1 MSEELADLFGL
12 EESDEDV
19 FDNPPPTAQEEPG
32 VSEVPENLEKEHAEN
47 LEKEHVTEGGEDEV
61 PQQEPSQLP
70 EGSPPATTA
79 GDPATTE
86 GGGLIDVP
94 PEGMDDDDIE
104 DLFGGSDSDEGKET
118 AGLITEPPP
127 EEEAKKIVVKRYI
140 PSGKP
145 RQITTPM
152 LPLPPP
158 ESEESN
164 KTRLYLVNVPN
175 VIGFEPEAFEEDRY
189 LPPSDKTKT
198 SWVRWRIARD
208 DEVEGGYVKESNT
221 KLVTWSDGSQSL
233 VIGKEVFDCVMHQQ
247 ENHYVFGSYY
257 LPEPD
262 YDDSADEGGESDIVK
277 FRLSQCHGRLDQRLS
292 VKASIKSSVVAAR
305 NINRKHRKLEKTRF
319 MSSEYR
325 MQVRRDAN
333 VRLMDRTRLKQKQQ
347 QAQRTTPRKKT
358 ADLTERDLEDLSDD
372 LSEDSEEVVANPA
385 ALSRA
390 KTQISS
396 EEDSDDQLIGFSRR
410 KKSMFIDDD

>member
-1 MSEELADLFGL
+1 MSKELADLFGL

-19 FDNPPPTAQEEPG
+19 FDNSQPTAQEEPG
-32 VSEVPENLEKEHAEN
+32 VSEVSEN
-47 LEKEHVTEGGEDEV
+47 LEKEHVTEGGEIDL
-61 PQQEPSQLP
+61 PPQEPTQPS

-79 GDPATTE
+79 GDPVSTE
-86 GGGLIDVP
+86 GGLIDVP

-104 DLFGGSDSDEGKET
+104 DLFGGSDSDEGKPET

-127 EEEAKKIVVKRYI
+127 EEEAKKVVVKRYI
-140 PSGKP
+140 PTGKP

-221 KLVTWSDGSQSL
+221 KLVTWNDGSQSL
-233 VIGKEVFDCVMHQQ
+233 VIGKEVFDSVMHQQ

-257 LPEPD
+257 LPEAD

-277 FRLSQCHGRLDQRLS
+277 FRISQCHGRLDQRLS
-292 VKASIKSSVVAAR
+292 VKASIKSSMVAAR
-305 NINRKHRKLEKTRF
+305 NINMKHRKAEKTRF

-333 VRLMDRTRLKQKQQ
+333 VRLMDRARLKRRQE
-347 QAQRTTPRKKT
+347 QAQRTTPRKKMV
-358 ADLTERDLEDLSDD
+358 DLTERDLEDLSDD
-372 LSEDSEEVVANPA
+372 LSEDSEEVIANPA

-390 KTQISS
+390 KTQMSS
-396 EEDSDDQLIGFSRR
+396 EDSDDQLIGFSRR

>member
-1 MSEELADLFGL
+1 MSDELADLFGL

-19 FDNPPPTAQEEPG
+19 FDDPKPTEQEEASAPE
-32 VSEVPENLEKEHAEN
+32 VSENLEKIHI
-47 LEKEHVTEGGEDEV
+47 TEGGETGSP
-61 PQQEPSQLP
+61 PQASQP
-70 EGSPPATTA
+70 MESPPPATTTD
-79 GDPATTE
+79 DPGTTQ
-86 GGGLIDVP
+86 GGLIDVP

-104 DLFGGSDSDEGKET
+104 DLFGGSDSGDDLGKPT

-127 EEEAKKIVVKRYI
+127 EDEAKKVVVKRYT
-140 PSGKP
+140 PAGKP
-145 RQITTPM
+145 RQITTSM

-175 VIGFEPEAFEEDRY
+175 VIGFEPESFEEDRY

-221 KLVTWSDGSQSL
+221 KLVRWSDGSQSL
-233 VIGKEVFDCVMHQQ
+233 VIGKEVFDCVMHDQ

-257 LPEPD
+257 LPEAE

-277 FRLSQCHGRLDQRLS
+277 FRISQCHGRLDQRMS
-292 VKASIKSSVVAAR
+292 VKASIKSSMVAAR
-305 NINRKHRKLEKTRF
+305 NINRKHRKADKTRI

-325 MQVRRDAN
+325 MQARRDAN
-333 VRLMDRTRLKQKQQ
+333 VRLMDRNRLKRKQEE
-347 QAQRTTPRKKT
+347 AQRRTPRKKMV
-358 ADLTERDLEDLSDD
+358 DLTERDLEELSDEF
-372 LSEDSEEVVANPA
+372 SEDSEEAVANPA

-390 KTQISS
+390 KTQMSS